1 MNYPAEKKDAFKAR
15 LLPLLQVYSPSG
27 NEGPLL
33 DVLAEQAKPFCE
45 EVFEDKFGNI
55 ICHVGGRG
63 KKLMICAHAD
73 EIGFII
79 KSISKEGFLY
89 FQKVGGTPEK
99 QMEAR
104 QVMVNGNIPGII
116 GCKAGHLMTAEE
128 MMKITPPKELFID
141 IGVSSREEAE
151 ALGVEIGSY
160 ASQKFNY
167 MEMHNA
173 DLMCCRS
180 LDDRAG
186 CALLLELMKNVD
198 KEKLCYDLYIVFTLQ
213 EETGLRGAQAAA
225 NFLEPDYGI
234 SVDTVPCADTPGMTY
249 QRDLPLELGK
259 GFCLSI
265 NESRV
270 AFASPVMVRHIKKLA
285 KENGIPFQLAATSGY
300 AGTDASAI
308 SVGGRGAKVATLTI
322 PRRYSH
328 SAVELMNVNDAVA
341 LGEMLMTFVTNE
353 I

>member
-15 LLPLLQVYSPSG
+15 LIPLLQVYSPSG

-33 DVLAEQAKPFCE
+33 DVLAGQAKPYCE
-45 EVFEDKFGNI
+45 EVFEDRFGNI
-55 ICHVGGRG
+55 ICHVGGKG
-63 KKLMICAHAD
+63 KKLLITAHAD

-99 QMEAR
+99 QLEAR
-104 QVMVNGNIPGII
+104 QVMVNGNIPGVI
-116 GCKAGHLMTAEE
+116 GCMPGHLMSPAD
-128 MMKITPPKELFID
+128 MMKVTPANELYID
-141 IGVSSREEAE
+141 IGVSSKEEAE
-151 ALGVEIGSY
+151 AMGVEVGSY
-160 ASQKFNY
+160 ASQRYNY
-167 MEMHNA
+167 MEMANP
-173 DLMCCRS
+173 DLICSRS

-186 CALLLELMKNVD
+186 CALLLELMKNLD
-198 KEKLCYDLYIVFTLQ
+198 KEKLCFDLYIAFTLQ

-225 NFLEPDYGI
+225 NFIEPEYGI
-234 SVDTVPCADTPGMTY
+234 SVDTVPCADTPATTY
-249 QRDLPLELGK
+249 RRDLPLEMGK
-259 GFCLSI
+259 GFCLSVT
-265 NESRV
+265 ESRV
-270 AFASPVMVRHIKKLA
+270 AFASPVMVRRLKALA
-285 KENGIPFQLAATSGY
+285 KENGIPFQLASTTGY

-308 SVGGRGAKVATLTI
+308 AVAGKGAKVATMTI

-341 LGEMLMTFVTNE
+341 LGEMLMTFVTNG